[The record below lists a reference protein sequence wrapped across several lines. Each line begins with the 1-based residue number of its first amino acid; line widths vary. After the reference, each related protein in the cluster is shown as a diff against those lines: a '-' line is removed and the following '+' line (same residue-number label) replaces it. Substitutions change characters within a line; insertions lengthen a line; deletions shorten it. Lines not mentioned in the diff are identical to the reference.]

1 MGPIMPPM
9 ESKMETNQPT
19 ALVQVGPKSHKSKI
33 KQHKVVDLSTRLEFL
48 IDFQNRDEI
57 EVFLLTKNY
66 SESSNGR
73 SEGLNLVVKVS
84 KRGLKNAKNC
94 HKWAQ

>member
-1 MGPIMPPM
+1 MGPITPLMAPM
-9 ESKMETNQPT
+9 METNQPT

-33 KQHKVVDLSTRLEFL
+33 KQHRLVDLSTRPEFS
-48 IDFQNRDEI
+48 IRFQNRDRI
-57 EVFLLTKNY
+57 EVFLISIDQNY

-84 KRGLKNAKNC
+84 KRGFKS
-94 HKWAQ
+94 